1 MMTKTRF
8 PFHRL
13 SLPLGLVLFL
23 SACGEPTSTDSF
35 VYKMG
40 EKVQVGTM
48 VFNVLEAEWR
58 SELPGDGMTQTPKNR
73 FLVIKLS
80 MTNSGGGQDTI
91 PLLTL
96 ENAKKESFLEVSEV
110 KGLNRWLGLIRLVN
124 PAATDEGQIVFDV
137 PTGSYKLRVNDGK
150 ETGSETTRLV
160 EIPLA
165 LSEPIRN

>member
-1 MMTKTRF
+1 MMTQTRF

-13 SLPLGLVLFL
+13 LLPLGLALFL
-23 SACGEPTSTDSF
+23 SACGESTSTDSF

-40 EKVQVGTM
+40 EKIPVGTM

-58 SELPGDGMTQTPKNR
+58 SELPGDGMAQTPKNR
-73 FLVIKLS
+73 FLLIKLS
-80 MTNSGGGQDTI
+80 MTNSGGAQAAI

-96 ENAKKESFLEVSEV
+96 ENAKKETFMEVSEV
-110 KGLNRWLGLIRLVN
+110 KGLPRWLGLIRLVN
-124 PAATDEGQIVFDV
+124 PAATEDGVIVFDV
-137 PTGSYKLRVNDGK
+137 PTGAYKLRVNDGK